1 MSNKNNLRKFD
12 IIQCQGTHRW
22 QPKGNSIWC
31 CTYTL
36 TNPSTVCWT
45 PSWSFS
51 RLPMCTPKA
60 SRLSWLVAFG
70 CFGFPVCIPRSPKRP
85 PCLIPEL
92 LFKSTSLRVP
102 VIMAALF
109 FSVPRSWFLWI
120 LFIKLGFCFLVL
132 FSLPSWDV
140 SMRKT
145 SLSNTTTSMKND
157 NTRCSALSTIQYRQS
172 TAIMRPT
179 VTIIGHKLLSL
190 VLIF

>member
-1 MSNKNNLRKFD
+1 
-12 IIQCQGTHRW
+12 
-22 QPKGNSIWC
+22 
-31 CTYTL
+31 
-36 TNPSTVCWT
+36 
-45 PSWSFS
+45 
-51 RLPMCTPKA
+51 
-60 SRLSWLVAFG
+60 
-70 CFGFPVCIPRSPKRP
+70 
-85 PCLIPEL
+85 
-92 LFKSTSLRVP
+92 
-102 VIMAALF
+102 
-109 FSVPRSWFLWI
+109 
-120 LFIKLGFCFLVL
+120 VL